1 MSDATTLP
9 TNTKDFCDIESKTSD
24 YLAVVRGHELTDAER
39 AQFDHLDWSFDGEG
53 WHGRYVRFCGIVYRL
68 DVIKPLPASLP
79 EWFGD
84 SYEGVVSSPNGP
96 DIAICWAPDEN
107 IEADYTRVRVGVLV
121 AAPTAKPTDG
131 NGKHG
136 PRLESATANTP
147 KAKTMAVHLTDK
159 ESCDVVFEF
168 KVTMPADVFDAMS
181 REIGAV
187 CERYARYAVE

>member
-9 TNTKDFCDIESKTSD
+9 ANTKDFCDIESKTSD
-24 YLAVVRGHELTDAER
+24 FLAVVRGHELTDAER

-68 DVIKPLPASLP
+68 DIVKPLPASLP

-96 DIAICWAPDEN
+96 DIAICWAPDDN
-107 IEADYTRVRVGVLV
+107 IEDDYTRVRVGVLV
-121 AAPTAKPTDG
+121 AAPIAKPTNG

-136 PRLESATANTP
+136 PRGNGQSHDATERVMANIANRPPVFREMLADMLEFPANRTCSTP
-147 KAKTMAVHLTDK
+147 YSMRKP
-159 ESCDVVFEF
+159 E
-168 KVTMPADVFDAMS
+168 
-181 REIGAV
+181 
-187 CERYARYAVE
+187 